1 MEILPFVYLGYM
13 FISLYFLSFYFLL
26 YLRERKNIFDV
37 PELKKHF
44 AVSVLIPA
52 YNEEEVIESTIM
64 SILESDYDN
73 ILEVIVINDGSKDR
87 TKEIV
92 KKLMKKYSK
101 LKLLD
106 KENSGKADSL
116 NQGIKIVKG
125 ELVAVVDADSFP
137 RKDAIRKMVGFFE
150 NEKVGAATVPI
161 LARNNHKFFEKLQS
175 FEYTVIALTRK
186 LLESVD
192 AIYVTPGPLA
202 LYRKKALVEIRG
214 FDPKNLTEDIEV
226 TWHLI
231 AEGWERRM
239 CLDTVV
245 TTVVPSKLKAW
256 WKQRRRWSMG
266 GLQSILKYR
275 KQFLKR
281 GMLGYF
287 VIPFFILSSFLGMLG
302 LSIFFYLL
310 SNRIINQY
318 LLAKYSLIANTP
330 IITLEQFYF
339 TPSVLNYLGVVLFLM
354 GTIFTFGV
362 LILMKEDVFK
372 KRNFFKILFY
382 LLIYLMVYPFIMLSA
397 IFKLLKKDM
406 SW

>member
-1 MEILPFVYLGYM
+1 M
-13 FISLYFLSFYFLL
+13 
-26 YLRERKNIFDV
+26 RERKNIFDV

-44 AVSVLIPA
+44 TVSVLIPA
-52 YNEEEVIESTIM
+52 YNEEDVIESTVM

-73 ILEVIVINDGSKDR
+73 IIEVIVINDGSKDR

-92 KKLMKKYSK
+92 RELMKKYGK

-116 NQGIKIVKG
+116 NQGIKVAKG
-125 ELVAVVDADSFP
+125 ELVAVIDSDSFP

-150 NEKVGAATVPI
+150 DEKVGAATVPI

-202 LYRKKALVEIRG
+202 LYRKKALVEIKG
-214 FDPKNLTEDIEV
+214 FDPKNLTEDIEI

-239 CLDTVV
+239 CLETVV

-275 KQFLKR
+275 KQFMKR

-287 VIPFFILSSFLGMLG
+287 VLPFFILSSFLGMLG
-302 LSIFFYLL
+302 LSIFVYLF
-310 SNRIINQY
+310 SNRIISQY
-318 LLAKYSLIANTP
+318 LLAKYSLIVNTP

-339 TPSVLNYLGVVLFLM
+339 TPSILNYLGVVLFLM

-362 LILMKEDVFK
+362 LMLMKEDVFK